1 MGLLVWSPLA
11 GGLLSGKFS
20 RDNQSPEGSRRS
32 SFDFPIVDKELA
44 WNVIDVL
51 KPIAE
56 AHGCSPARIA
66 LAWLLSKPV
75 VTSVIV
81 GAKRLSQ
88 LEDNIAAVD
97 IELSADEIAK
107 LDAVSELPPEYPG
120 WMLATQGADRLGHV
134 DLWAGKTAQTS

>member
-20 RDNQSPEGSRRS
+20 RDNQSPEGSRRTG
-32 SFDFPIVDKELA
+32 FDFPVVDKGRA
-44 WNVIDVL
+44 WDVIDVL
-51 KPIAE
+51 RSIAE
-56 AHGCSPARIA
+56 AHDCSPARIA

-88 LEDNIAAVD
+88 LTDNIAAVD
-97 IELSADEIAK
+97 ITFSEEELGR

-120 WMLATQGADRLGHV
+120 WMLATQGADRMGPI
-134 DLWAGKTAQTS
+134 DLWADKTSPTS